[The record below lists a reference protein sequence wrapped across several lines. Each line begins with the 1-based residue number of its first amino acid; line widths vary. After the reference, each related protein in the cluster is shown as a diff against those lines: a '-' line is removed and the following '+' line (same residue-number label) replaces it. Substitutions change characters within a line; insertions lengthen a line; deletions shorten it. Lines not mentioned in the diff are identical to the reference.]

1 MFGLNGLCNSVANG
15 GLFKAWGDPLVGS
28 RKIGNNP
35 IGFAQ
40 GGQESL
46 TTTNHFT
53 FRLPSAGGGNAVQGD
68 YLFRDKASFGNASGL
83 WGILRV
89 EAP

>member
-1 MFGLNGLCNSVANG
+1 MYGIAGLCTSQASGSLTDASGNFLIGS
-15 GLFKAWGDPLVGS
+15 KA
-28 RKIGNNP
+28 IGNNP

-46 TTTNHFT
+46 TAYNHFT
-53 FRLPSAGGGNAVQGD
+53 FRLPQAGGVNGVQGD
-68 YLFRDKASFGNASGL
+68 FLYRDKASFGNASGL

-89 EAP
+89 E